1 MITAEIILDK
11 RRKAKKGYPVKI
23 RVYDSISAKNNL
35 NSRAYINLNIYQD
48 NENLKYTSDL
58 KRRELDLIGQVEY
71 CNNNRLNLEESLK
84 VISDGIPYEDID
96 MEIAILE
103 KKLELLKRKKGIIK
117 ESMLI
122 EFIGT
127 LIKEKSIYGR
137 PIRSYSLLIPRIYE
151 FTNNKDIAINSITKE
166 WLNDFDIYYKTRKL
180 KDTSI
185 STYISL
191 LKSIYKEAQSR
202 ESLYVKPDNPF
213 SKLRVFNKDKKSIEV
228 TIDDIIKL
236 HDITLDQF
244 KRGDKRRS
252 LFISK
257 LVLFQFAIGGHDLID
272 IAVLEW
278 DNIRD
283 NRIVFKRF
291 KNRFKASQGEYVDN
305 MLNDY
310 AKEFIKEFGDK
321 NSKRIFTM
329 LPDPR
334 EDIKKYNNTQVTI
347 NTSFYKKIG
356 KLAGIENKITSK
368 TTRYLFRTA
377 AGNLLIDSLVI
388 MKLQGHTPKGVTF
401 GYQGNLNYE
410 VQDKEHQKIL
420 DLVFK

>member
-35 NSRAYINLNIYQD
+35 NSRTYINLNIYQD

-58 KRRELDLIGQVEY
+58 KRRELDLIDQVEY
-71 CNNNRLNLEESLK
+71 CNNNHLNLEESLR
-84 VISDGIPYEDID
+84 IITDGIPHDDID

-103 KKLELLKRKKGIIK
+103 KKLEVLKRKKGIIK

-213 SKLRVFNKDKKSIEV
+213 SKLRVFNKDKKSIDV

-252 LFISK
+252 LFVSK

-305 MLNDY
+305 MLNDF
-310 AKEFIKEFGDK
+310 AKDFIKEFGDK

-356 KLAGIENKITSK
+356 ALAGIENKITSK

-401 GYQGNLNYE
+401 GYQGNLNHE